1 MSTTHTTSSTSLVRA
16 ALSGAVA
23 GVIASLVM
31 AMYAMVAGW
40 VQGTGFFTPLYH
52 IASVVAAPDTMM
64 TSMEAG
70 MAGDAFTFFFGT
82 AVLGA
87 VVHMMTGAMY
97 GAVFG
102 LLVTRLRLGTL
113 ALSGLG
119 LVWGA
124 IVLVVSAFVLLPVT
138 AAVTGAVTGAGE
150 PIADMAD
157 MAGWG
162 TFTVEHLLFGVVL
175 GAIVGMRLARP
186 AQSDSPATAY

>member
-1 MSTTHTTSSTSLVRA
+1 MSTTHTTSSTSLGRA
-16 ALSGAVA
+16 ALIGAVA

-64 TSMEAG
+64 TSMESG
-70 MAGDAFTFFFGT
+70 MAGDAFTFSFGI
-82 AVLGA
+82 AMLGA

-102 LLVTRLRLGTL
+102 ALVARLRLGTL
-113 ALSGLG
+113 ALTGLG

-124 IVLVVSAFVLLPVT
+124 IVLVMSAFVLLPL
-138 AAVTGAVTGAGE
+138 AAAVTGAGE
-150 PIADMAD
+150 PIADMAS
-157 MAGWG
+157 MAGWT

-175 GAIVGMRLARP
+175 GAIVGTRLARP
-186 AQSDSPATAY
+186 AQSASPASAY